1 VSYFQVSRT
10 HLELHAVDEVAVAG
24 DVRLLEHAEH
34 RDLALAKV
42 AHADAQLVLVS
53 RVKCELSGVSGVVVI
68 GGSDRG

>member
-1 VSYFQVSRT
+1 MFCTLLVLCA

-34 RDLALAKV
+34 RDLALAEV

-53 RVKCELSGVSGVVVI
+53 RVKHVS
-68 GGSDRG
+68 